1 MCIRMRRPL
10 VFAAA
15 AGALL
20 LVPVYALAQTGDLQG
35 VVGPGFSISLTRGG
49 SPVTNLPAGSYRVA
63 VDDRGDIHSFHLRG
77 PGGVDMA
84 TTIETVGTA
93 TWELTFVDGTYSFFC
108 DAHPV
113 EMRGTF
119 TVGAAP
125 PPPPPQPPPPPPVRR
140 LTATV
145 GPGRSIRVS
154 ARTVR
159 AGRFVVTVND
169 RTARENFHLTGPG
182 VNRRTGVAFRGQA
195 RWSLT
200 LRRGTYRFRSDAT
213 AALRGTLRVT

>member
-1 MCIRMRRPL
+1 MCIRMRRAFL
-10 VFAAA
+10 FAVV

-35 VVGPGFSISLTRGG
+35 VVGPGFNISLTRGG
-49 SPVTNLPAGSYRVA
+49 AAVTNLPAGSYRVA

-84 TTIETVGTA
+84 TSVEAIQTA
-93 TWELTFVDGTYSFFC
+93 TWDLTFVDGTYTFFC

-125 PPPPPQPPPPPPVRR
+125 PPPPPPPPPPTARR

-145 GPGRSIRVS
+145 GPGRVIRLS
-154 ARTVR
+154 ARTTR
-159 AGRFVVTVND
+159 AGRHVITVND
-169 RTARENFHLTGPG
+169 RSRSDNFHLTGPG
-182 VNRRTGVAFRGQA
+182 VNRRTGVAFRGTA
-195 RWSLT
+195 RWTLT

-213 AALRGTLRVT
+213 ARLRGTLRVT